1 MIGIVVMI
9 EVVIAEVVIE
19 MAVED
24 LIVMN
29 PQENEEVTTEVNIY
43 IILSYLT
50 YKDKMP
56 SELTLIFSLIY

>member
-1 MIGIVVMI
+1 MIEIGVMI

-50 YKDKMP
+50 YNRY
-56 SELTLIFSLIY
+56 ER

>member
-1 MIGIVVMI
+1 MIFVGIMIETVDMI
-9 EVVIAEVVIE
+9 EVVIEEAAIE

-50 YKDKMP
+50 YNR
-56 SELTLIFSLIY
+56 YC

>member
-1 MIGIVVMI
+1 MI

-29 PQENEEVTTEVNIY
+29 PQENEEVTTEVSIY
-43 IILSYLT
+43 IILNYLT
-50 YKDKMP
+50 YNR
-56 SELTLIFSLIY
+56 